1 MVKQLLSSFALG
13 AAGILMTLPVYAQN
27 TTADV
32 VVEAKS
38 PTIIQYL
45 FDQAPEFST
54 LVKVINAS
62 GLSDNISGK
71 GPFTLIAPRNKAFE
85 ALPPGTLE
93 KLLYPENIGMLQKLL
108 TFHIIA
114 GNLTQ
119 DDIKQNI
126 KEGGGA
132 YSVLTIGQ
140 GGNLVFTTDQ
150 NGNVL
155 VKDYSGI
162 QTPLG
167 NPIIRNNGV
176 VYTID
181 RVLKPQQDQ

>member
-1 MVKQLLSSFALG
+1 MIKQLLTSLAISVT
-13 AAGILMTLPVYAQN
+13 GILPASLIHAQN

-45 FDQAPEFST
+45 IDQAPEYST
-54 LVKVINAS
+54 LVKLINAS
-62 GLSDNISGK
+62 GLNDNISGK
-71 GPFTLIAPRNKAFE
+71 GPFTLIAPKNKAFE
-85 ALPPGTLE
+85 ALPPGTLD
-93 KLLYPENIGMLQKLL
+93 KLLFPENVGMLQKTL

-119 DDIKQNI
+119 DDIKQKI
-126 KEGGGA
+126 KEGGGE
-132 YSVLTIGQ
+132 YSALTIGQ
-140 GGNLVFTTDQ
+140 GGRLIFSTDKD
-150 NGNVL
+150 GNVL

-162 QTPLG
+162 QAPLG
-167 NPIIRNNGV
+167 NPVIRNNGV

-181 RVLKPQQDQ
+181 RVLKPQQDE